1 VSLTQAYLALAAFFM
16 LSGWL
21 VFSNASILHSFQRD
35 RLITFFLLMITV
47 AWFGWQIHVMPE
59 PDLAGLPRNFVFWF
73 FISASLL
80 SYFTMPDLLAI
91 RVLGVLMLFTARQ
104 TLDAGY
110 RQLPYSLLDATLSYL
125 ILVIFGLWWAMSPGV
140 FYKQHQWISEKPSRY
155 KFIGI
160 ILIVLSLA
168 CLAQIKF
175 IP

>member
-1 VSLTQAYLALAAFFM
+1 VSLIQAYLSLAAFFL

-21 VFSNASILHSFQRD
+21 VFSNASILQSFQRD
-35 RLITFFLLMITV
+35 RVITFFLLIITV
-47 AWFGWQIHVMPE
+47 AWFGWQIHEMPE
-59 PDLAGLPRNFVFWF
+59 PDLAGLPRNYVFWF

-91 RVLGVLMLFTARQ
+91 RLLGVLMLFIARQ

-125 ILVIFGLWWAMSPGV
+125 FLVIMGLWWAMSPGV
-140 FYKQHQWISEKPSRY
+140 FYKQHKWISQNPTRY
-155 KFIGI
+155 KYLGSVLFI
-160 ILIVLSLA
+160 LSLA
-168 CLAQIKF
+168 CLIQIKF